1 MTTKGWLCIAAA
13 LLPALLPSAASAQQ
27 VLVTERTLSLDAA
40 REAATAAV
48 ETCRKNGFHVTVTV
62 LNRAGAQKAVLHDD
76 GANPHT
82 LENSFRKAYTSL
94 TTRAPSG
101 DLGKRIAANPGA
113 AGLLQLQNMTPLEGA
128 LPIKAGNDMVGAIGV
143 SGAPGGDKDA
153 VCAQAGID
161 RIAKGLGG

>member
-1 MTTKGWLCIAAA
+1 MTKKRLLSHAVLAA
-13 LLPALLPSAASAQQ
+13 LLPTAALSQQ

-40 REAATAAV
+40 RDAASAAL

-62 LNRAGAQKAVLHDD
+62 LNKAGATKAVLHDD
-76 GANPHT
+76 NANPHT
-82 LENSFRKAYTSL
+82 IENSYRKAYTAL

-101 DLGKRIAANPGA
+101 DLGKRIAANPAA
-113 AGLLQLQNMTPLEGA
+113 AGLLQLQNMTTLEGA
-128 LPIKAGNDMVGAIGV
+128 LPIKAGNDIAGAIGV